1 MRFFAITVIRMNAGI
16 GEPSTRSPCTRLD
29 SHQEFIGILL
39 KVIFLQTFFFPW
51 WAEEIITL
59 CLNVEMT
66 VNIAKVRKFEENFRL
81 NIENRAT
88 FTIHGSHGSFA
99 PIYVHCRAKRATK
112 YIDLRL
118 NAHIRYSL
126 FFHPLPS
133 QTSHLIYMLPQKW
146 PCIYMLFASREVR
159 IGKNCARS
167 LEVHE
172 TEGTV
177 FPNTDRL
184 GWWITLLFF
193 SKTQRNTCQRT
204 RRI

>member
-1 MRFFAITVIRMNAGI
+1 M
-16 GEPSTRSPCTRLD
+16 
-29 SHQEFIGILL
+29 
-39 KVIFLQTFFFPW
+39 QTFFFPW

-133 QTSHLIYMLPQKW
+133 QTSHLMYILPQKW
-146 PCIYMLFASREVR
+146 PCIYMFSPAGRSVL
-159 IGKNCARS
+159 GK
-167 LEVHE
+167 
-172 TEGTV
+172 TV
-177 FPNTDRL
+177 PVVLRYTKQRAQFFPIRTD
-184 GWWITLLFF
+184 
-193 SKTQRNTCQRT
+193 
-204 RRI
+204 

>member
-1 MRFFAITVIRMNAGI
+1 MWKW
-16 GEPSTRSPCTRLD
+16 P
-29 SHQEFIGILL
+29 
-39 KVIFLQTFFFPW
+39 QTSQRY
-51 WAEEIITL
+51 ENL
-59 CLNVEMT
+59 
-66 VNIAKVRKFEENFRL
+66 RKTFDWTS
-81 NIENRAT
+81 ENRAT
-88 FTIHGSHGSFA
+88 LTIHGSLGSFA
-99 PIYVHCRAKRATK
+99 PIYVHCRAKRTTK
-112 YIDLRL
+112 YIDLGL

-159 IGKNCARS
+159 IGKNCARG

-177 FPNTDRL
+177 FPNTDWL

-204 RRI
+204 RTI

>member
-1 MRFFAITVIRMNAGI
+1 MSVSQIRRSCDRTIRIRVLPNALL
-16 GEPSTRSPCTRLD
+16 CYY
-29 SHQEFIGILL
+29 SHPNECWDWRTWYQVPLYL

-66 VNIAKVRKFEENFRL
+66 ANIAKVRKFEENFRL

-112 YIDLRL
+112 YIELRL

-133 QTSHLIYMLPQKW
+133 QTSHLMYILPQKW
-146 PCIYMLFASREVR
+146 PCIYMLFASREVH
-159 IGKNCARS
+159 IGKKLC
-167 LEVHE
+167 
-172 TEGTV
+172 
-177 FPNTDRL
+177 P
-184 GWWITLLFF
+184 
-193 SKTQRNTCQRT
+193 
-204 RRI
+204 